1 MIFSACVC
9 YNVCR
14 GDGDLRMGGIRASVS
29 YASPPYAGA
38 SCVFCFYRHGA
49 PALANLVV
57 PLFLSPRPTNRVGGA
72 IFFAYS
78 SITQSLPACL
88 VGGCH
93 PHLPVR
99 MPCGFLEVS
108 YGTVCLPVPLCL
120 SVSSLLGTP
129 LVMSSFQS
137 SRSSSRPTY
146 PHRPSP
152 RPPTRRAGR
161 LALSCG
167 AFHVRTPWY
176 NSPSFLIQSL
186 IASPACLL
194 PHAHQSLGSSPSV
207 GF

>member
-1 MIFSACVC
+1 MS
-9 YNVCR
+9 
-14 GDGDLRMGGIRASVS
+14 
-29 YASPPYAGA
+29 
-38 SCVFCFYRHGA
+38 
-49 PALANLVV
+49 
-57 PLFLSPRPTNRVGGA
+57 
-72 IFFAYS
+72 
-78 SITQSLPACL
+78 SLP
-88 VGGCH
+88 VYPIGGCH

-161 LALSCG
+161 LTLSCG

-194 PHAHQSLGSSPSV
+194 PHAHQSLGSSPSIGSDCGNGCGGSFLSARLSAPFV
-207 GF
+207 SFMLAPPNRHGERGEGRGGLLA